1 MRVHLTDLNDDGD
14 PDIVVG
20 GKELNRPASVGYFS
34 SPTPRVASSWVWHPI
49 TPAGWVMQME
59 VVDMDGDFDLD
70 IVYTDRDPI
79 DVGVT
84 EPDTSKMGLRWLE
97 NDGAPTPDWTEHNI
111 SPMISPTVGE
121 RYHKWFTLDHWDSD
135 GEPDIIDC
143 RSATDLTP
151 DNEMSIWLNGG
162 DAASWTELSVPVPDD
177 IGLCQHATVADVNT
191 VGGKD
196 LGFTFA
202 DAGELT
208 GDPDTKSGVIWLKN
222 SGTPTSPSWTR
233 HEIGGSEVGIKY
245 DNLIWRDLDDD
256 GDLDALTSEQHEDTD
271 DDAVLGPGLGV
282 VWYENPDLAA
292 EGAAR
297 ERSDRMS
304 LKGAGGWNG
313 QQTLDIGC
321 GHACRAGG
329 NAACRSA
336 LARAAQA
343 DAVFDVTDFGA
354 TGDGVTDDSEAFRD
368 AIAAADA
375 AAGTNTLLIPAGTY
389 VLDRPANNVIGI
401 IRMDGV
407 TNVDVVGAGPTSIV
421 KWKARNW
428 STGADPH
435 LFSCDGCSFVSFSDL
450 AVDGT
455 HGEAGFAGQEQMH
468 ALFFL
473 NSADITMD
481 NVDFTDTFGNGVAV
495 IGNCG
500 GLTEDLVVSNST
512 FFSSNR
518 SGIGV
523 QGGTRRMEFVS
534 NHFEAGS
541 DQDIDFEPTG
551 SFPDPD
557 HDNCAPPTEPDP
569 PRPGPEDILIQ
580 NNTFLRDEDAACHIV
595 EGVQA
600 CTFAV
605 TTVGRS
611 RRTRPTSWS
620 I

>member
-1 MRVHLTDLNDDGD
+1 MVNRRLTSVAVMLAAL
-14 PDIVVG
+14 VG
-20 GKELNRPASVGYFS
+20 MPLVG
-34 SPTPRVASSWVWHPI
+34 A
-49 TPAGWVMQME
+49 
-59 VVDMDGDFDLD
+59 
-70 IVYTDRDPI
+70 
-79 DVGVT
+79 
-84 EPDTSKMGLRWLE
+84 
-97 NDGAPTPDWTEHNI
+97 
-111 SPMISPTVGE
+111 
-121 RYHKWFTLDHWDSD
+121 
-135 GEPDIIDC
+135 
-143 RSATDLTP
+143 
-151 DNEMSIWLNGG
+151 
-162 DAASWTELSVPVPDD
+162 
-177 IGLCQHATVADVNT
+177 
-191 VGGKD
+191 
-196 LGFTFA
+196 
-202 DAGELT
+202 
-208 GDPDTKSGVIWLKN
+208 
-222 SGTPTSPSWTR
+222 TSP
-233 HEIGGSEVGIKY
+233 
-245 DNLIWRDLDDD
+245 D
-256 GDLDALTSEQHEDTD
+256 
-271 DDAVLGPGLGV
+271 
-282 VWYENPDLAA
+282 
-292 EGAAR
+292 
-297 ERSDRMS
+297 
-304 LKGAGGWNG
+304 
-313 QQTLDIGC
+313 
-321 GHACRAGG
+321 
-329 NAACRSA
+329 
-336 LARAAQA
+336 AAQA

-389 VLDRPANNVIGI
+389 VLDRPADNVIGI

-407 TNVDVVGAGPTSIV
+407 TNVDVVGVGPTSIV

-473 NSADITMD
+473 NSADITVD
-481 NVDFTDTFGNGVAV
+481 NVDFTDTFGDGVAV

-500 GLTEDLVVSNST
+500 GLTEDVVVSNST

-605 TTVGRS
+605 TIGGQVASNKAKRVQLLDNQITDGAVRLLQTDDVTVEGNTLINDVVQNGPLLHIMGSTTGTIVRDNTLQNDNPGKSVIEVIAQGPDLPGDLLIEENVIRQLDPIGDGLTIHRALGPMVIRNNSEISGVGGDAEGRGIQYDLSVSDGILRADSEVTGNTISGFDKAGVQYHTVGTAAFDTVTTCGNTISNAPFGVRFQLS
-611 RRTRPTSWS
+611 GASSVGEAVVCNNVFGAGVTTKVATDKVTNFRGTGTPEGAVAAPIGSEFIRTDEANRLYVKQTGTGVTGWVGT
-620 I
+620 

>member
-1 MRVHLTDLNDDGD
+1 MPRLHSNRNVAVALLAVSAVAVTSSTPPPDTVWTRHTIVAGTTGVGNFHGSDGVVLDDINGDGQPDVASGYEQGRRVSLSFFPDSGDPGDAWPTVKLPATNLVGPEDVNTGDVDGDGAIDLIVALEGGLGVSVLFAPACASNPPCPELLDPLEWTRVDLPAVAPVPMATMRVHLTDLNDDGD

-79 DVGVT
+79 DVGVI

-282 VWYENPDLAA
+282 VWYENPEL
-292 EGAAR
+292 
-297 ERSDRMS
+297 
-304 LKGAGGWNG
+304 
-313 QQTLDIGC
+313 
-321 GHACRAGG
+321 
-329 NAACRSA
+329 
-336 LARAAQA
+336 
-343 DAVFDVTDFGA
+343 
-354 TGDGVTDDSEAFRD
+354 
-368 AIAAADA
+368 
-375 AAGTNTLLIPAGTY
+375 
-389 VLDRPANNVIGI
+389 
-401 IRMDGV
+401 
-407 TNVDVVGAGPTSIV
+407 
-421 KWKARNW
+421 
-428 STGADPH
+428 
-435 LFSCDGCSFVSFSDL
+435 
-450 AVDGT
+450 
-455 HGEAGFAGQEQMH
+455 
-468 ALFFL
+468 
-473 NSADITMD
+473 
-481 NVDFTDTFGNGVAV
+481 
-495 IGNCG
+495 
-500 GLTEDLVVSNST
+500 
-512 FFSSNR
+512 
-518 SGIGV
+518 
-523 QGGTRRMEFVS
+523 
-534 NHFEAGS
+534 
-541 DQDIDFEPTG
+541 
-551 SFPDPD
+551 
-557 HDNCAPPTEPDP
+557 
-569 PRPGPEDILIQ
+569 
-580 NNTFLRDEDAACHIV
+580 
-595 EGVQA
+595 
-600 CTFAV
+600 
-605 TTVGRS
+605 
-611 RRTRPTSWS
+611 
-620 I
+620 